1 MLDCYGDTYYVPLAD
16 TDATL
21 EQETY
26 AFEEGGTDAA
36 VCVTLLVP
44 AERSI
49 TVFLST
55 QDGTAMGEDQFF
67 VCLLY
72 TSPSPRDATLS
83 RMPSSA

>member
-67 VCLLY
+67 CMFHAYTLL
-72 TSPSPRDATLS
+72 
-83 RMPSSA
+83 